1 MKAVALFSLREAL
14 RRRVFIVVA
23 ALTAGCGVLYGL
35 AVWRVFSTLESF
47 VGDRPAGIDPEV
59 MAGATLL
66 GLALFGTLFLGAVLA
81 VFLTLGAVRGD
92 AERGLLQPLLVRP
105 LSRRQ
110 YLLARLLG
118 AGSVCAAYVLAV
130 YTGAVVVIGTVGGWW
145 PERFVVIGLEMA
157 VAVVVIATISLAGSV
172 VLSATANGIAVFMAF
187 GAGLVAGL
195 LGQIAEALG
204 STTLEDAAIAVS
216 WALPFEALY
225 QSALANI
232 TAGTGDFTRLAIQ
245 LGPLGG
251 AQPAGPLLW
260 AFVIA
265 YVAGVTALAVAAF
278 ARRDL

>member
-23 ALTAGCGVLYGL
+23 ILTVGCGILYGL

-59 MAGATLL
+59 LAGATLL
-66 GLALFGTLFLGAVLA
+66 GLALFGTLFLGSVLA

-92 AERGLLQPLLVRP
+92 AERGLLQPILVRP
-105 LSRRQ
+105 LTRRQ

-118 AGSVCAAYVLAV
+118 AGTVCAAYVLAV
-130 YTGAVVVIGTVGGWW
+130 YTGAAVLIGSIGGWW

-157 VAVVVIATISLAGSV
+157 AAVVVVATISLAGSV

-204 STTLEDAAIAVS
+204 SGTLEDAALAVS

-225 QSALANI
+225 QTALADI
-232 TAGTGDFTRLAIQ
+232 TAGTGDFTKLAIQ

-260 AFVIA
+260 AWVIA
-265 YVAGVTALAVAAF
+265 YVAAVTAVAVAAF
-278 ARRDL
+278 KRQDL

>member
-1 MKAVALFSLREAL
+1 MRAVALFSLREAL

-23 ALTAGCGVLYGL
+23 ILTAGCGVLYGL
-35 AVWRVFSTLESF
+35 AVWRVFSTLEDF
-47 VGDRPAGIDPEV
+47 VGDRPAGVDAEV
-59 MAGATLL
+59 MAGAVLL

-130 YTGAVVVIGTVGGWW
+130 YAGAVLTIGTIGGFW

-157 VAVVVIATISLAGSV
+157 AAVIVLTALSLAGSV

-195 LGQIAEALG
+195 LGQIADALG
-204 STTLEDAAIAVS
+204 SETLADAALAVS

-232 TAGTGDFTRLAIQ
+232 TAGTGDFTRLALQ

-251 AQPAGPLLW
+251 AQPAGPALGVY
-260 AFVIA
+260 VIV
-265 YVAGVTALAVAAF
+265 YVAVVTALGVAAF
-278 ARRDL
+278 QRRDL

>member
-1 MKAVALFSLREAL
+1 MRAIALFSLREAL
-14 RRRVFIVVA
+14 RRRVFVVVA
-23 ALTAGCGVLYGL
+23 ILTVVSGLLYGL
-35 AVWRVFSTLESF
+35 AVWRVFSTLEDF

-66 GLALFGTLFLGAVLA
+66 GLALFGTLFLGSILA

-105 LSRRQ
+105 LSRRE

-118 AGSVCAAYVLAV
+118 AGSVCAVYVLAV
-130 YTGAVVVIGTVGGWW
+130 YTGAVVVIGTIGGWW
-145 PERFVVIGLEMA
+145 PERFLVIGVQMA
-157 VAVVVIATISLAGSV
+157 LAVVVVATLALAGSV

-195 LGQIAEALG
+195 LGQIAEAFN
-204 STTLEDAAIAVS
+204 STTLENAAIAVS

-225 QSALANI
+225 QSALADI

-251 AQPAGPLLW
+251 AQPAGRVLLV
-260 AFVIA
+260 FVIA
-265 YVAGVTALAVAAF
+265 YVAAVTLLAAAAF
-278 ARRDL
+278 NRRDL

>member
-1 MKAVALFSLREAL
+1 MTAVALFSLREAI

-105 LSRRQ
+105 LTRRQ

-130 YTGAVVVIGTVGGWW
+130 YTGAVLAIGTIGGWW
-145 PERFVVIGLEMA
+145 PERFLMIGLEMA

-172 VLSATANGIAVFMAF
+172 VLSATANGIAVVMAF

-204 STTLEDAAIAVS
+204 SSTLEDAAIAVS

-251 AQPAGPLLW
+251 AQPAGPGLW
-260 AFVIA
+260 AFVLA
-265 YVAGVTALAVAAF
+265 YLAAVTALGVAAF
-278 ARRDL
+278 QRRDL